1 MDSKYDGNLLYLYSI
16 TAQVDVHKDFFK
28 VTDSGGLGSSA
39 CLDTVKKNKDCFVDC
54 FKFGLLHGAP
64 VFKLTAQGQFTFVV

>member
-1 MDSKYDGNLLYLYSI
+1 MDSAYDGNLLYLYSI

-28 VTDSGGLGSSA
+28 VTDSGGLGNSA
-39 CLDTVKKNKDCFVDC
+39 CLDTVKKNQDC